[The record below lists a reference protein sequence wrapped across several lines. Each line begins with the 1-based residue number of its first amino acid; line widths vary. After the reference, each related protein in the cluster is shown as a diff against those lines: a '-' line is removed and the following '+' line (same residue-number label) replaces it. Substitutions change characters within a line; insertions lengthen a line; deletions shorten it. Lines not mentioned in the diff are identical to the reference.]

1 MRFIILIGTL
11 LFSCILPAQTVQKI
25 RGLVI
30 DNASGTPVASATI
43 KASAGRITQTTL
55 SDNGGNFSFQL
66 PVGRYTIE
74 VQAIG
79 YQPALNRDII
89 LGSAKETVVTISMEQ
104 QVTVLGEVIVK
115 PRINKDHPLNT
126 MATVSA
132 RMLSVEEAKRYAGGF
147 DDPARLA
154 ASFAGVTGN
163 IDQNGIIIRGNAP
176 KYLQWKMEG
185 IEIPNPNHFGDLE
198 TVGSGILTA
207 MSSQVLANS
216 DFMSG
221 AFPAE
226 YNNALSGVF
235 DMSMR
240 KGNNEKH
247 EYTFQLGV
255 LGIDASAEGPAGKK
269 GTSSYLFNYRYSTLA
284 LIAPLLPEN
293 GNTIKYQD
301 LSFKLHFPTKKAG
314 SFTLWGIGFG
324 DNAGSTAKKNR
335 NEWKYEEDNEENDVT
350 QNTGVAGLTH
360 KLFLNKRTHIKTTFA
375 ATNSQ
380 TDWTVDKLNNALQ
393 FQPLYRA
400 NFNETNLTLSSYIN
414 KKASARHT
422 NKTGFVFTRMIYD
435 MFLNK
440 SFTLG
445 NPPVEII
452 KQKGSSALI
461 SAYTASTLH
470 PASWLKINAGING
483 QYFLLNNNYTIE
495 PRLGF
500 LATIGNGQT
509 IGLAYGLHSRI
520 EKLSYY
526 LNNNIVTGERKVN
539 KDLDFTKAHHLVLSY
554 DRKLS
559 KNLRLKIEPYFQSIY
574 NAPVIQ
580 DSSFSMLN
588 LQGDWFFANKL
599 VSTGKGQNYGLEI
612 TVEKYLSNGFYYLLT
627 GSVFKSTYK
636 GGDGVWRD
644 TRFNR
649 SYAVNLLG
657 GKEWGLG
664 YKQQNILSL
673 NARLTQQGGYR
684 YSPINTAA
692 SVAAKKVVYDEHQA
706 YSLQAPD
713 ALNMHFTASFK
724 INRKKTAHEF
734 AIKIL
739 NVTNQP
745 DFKGHKYNLLTN
757 TTDVYNANV
766 AIPNISYKI
775 EF

>member
-1 MRFIILIGTL
+1 MKFNILIFTL
-11 LFSCILPAQTVQKI
+11 FFSLVLHAQSLQTI
-25 RGLVI
+25 RGIVL
-30 DNASGTPVASATI
+30 DNASSAPVPFATV
-43 KASAGRITQTTL
+43 KASDERKSQTTS
-55 SDNGGNFSFQL
+55 SDAAGNFSFQL
-66 PVGRYTIE
+66 PVGRYAIE
-74 VQAIG
+74 VIAVG
-79 YQPALNRDII
+79 YMPVITRDII
-89 LGSAKETVVTISMEQ
+89 AGSAKETVVTITMQ
-104 QVTVLGEVIVK
+104 QRVTMLNEVTLK
-115 PRINKDHPLNT
+115 PRVNKEHPLNN

-154 ASFAGVTGN
+154 SSFAGVTGN

-216 DFMSG
+216 DFLTG

-240 KGNNEKH
+240 KGNNEKYEH
-247 EYTFQLGV
+247 TFQVGL
-255 LGIDASAEGPAGKK
+255 LGIDASSEGPMNKK
-269 GTSSYLFNYRYSTLA
+269 TKSSYLFNYRYSTLA
-284 LIAPLLPEN
+284 LIAPVLPEN

-301 LSFKLHFPTKKAG
+301 LSFKLNFPTKKAG
-314 SFTLWGIGFG
+314 TFTLWGIGFS
-324 DNAGSTAKKNR
+324 DNAGSKVKNDI
-335 NEWKYEEDNEENDVT
+335 NDWEYDSDNEKNDVT

-360 KLFLNKRTHIKTTFA
+360 KLFLNKRTYLKTILA
-375 ATNSQ
+375 VTNNQ
-380 TDWTVDKLNNALQ
+380 TEWNVDKLNNSLQ
-393 FQPLYRA
+393 LLPLYRGK
-400 NFNETNLTLSSYIN
+400 FNETNATLSVLLN
-414 KKASARHT
+414 RKANTWHT
-422 NKTGFVFTRMIYD
+422 NKTGIVVTPMFYD

-440 SFTLG
+440 AFTLG

-452 KQKGSSALI
+452 KQKGNSALLAAFTSSSI
-461 SAYTASTLH
+461 NINSRLTL
-470 PASWLKINAGING
+470 NAGING
-483 QYFLLNNNYTIE
+483 QYFLLNKNYTVE
-495 PRLGF
+495 PRLG
-500 LATIGNGQT
+500 LRATISNGKS

-520 EKLSYY
+520 EKLNYY
-526 LNNNIVTGERKVN
+526 LNNNIVTGEKKIN

-554 DRKLS
+554 DWKLN
-559 KNLRLKIEPYFQSIY
+559 KNVLLKIEPYFQYIY
-574 NAPVIQ
+574 NVPVIK

-599 VSTGKGQNYGLEI
+599 VNTGKGQNYGLEI
-612 TVEKYLSNGFYYLLT
+612 TLEKYLSNGFYYLVT

-636 GGDGVWRD
+636 GGDSVWRD

-649 SYAVNLLG
+649 SYAVNFLA
-657 GKEWGLG
+657 GKEWGTG
-664 YKQQNILSL
+664 YKKQNILSL

-684 YSPINTAA
+684 YSPVNTAA
-692 SVAAKKVVYDEHQA
+692 SVVAKKVVYDEYNA
-706 YSLQAPD
+706 FSMQAPG
-713 ALNMHFTASFK
+713 AMNMHFTASYK
-724 INRKKTAHEF
+724 INRKKSAHEF

-745 DFKGHKYNLLTN
+745 DFKGHRYNLRTN
-757 TTDVYNANV
+757 TTEVYNANV